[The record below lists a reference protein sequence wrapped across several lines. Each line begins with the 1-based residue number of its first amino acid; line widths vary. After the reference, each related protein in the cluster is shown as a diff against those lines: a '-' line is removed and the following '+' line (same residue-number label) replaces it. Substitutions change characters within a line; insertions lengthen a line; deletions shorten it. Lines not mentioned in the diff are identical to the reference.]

1 MSNIIEVHGVTKQYA
16 RHRALDNV
24 SLAVKEGIVFGLLGP
39 NGAGKTTLIRILN
52 RITMPDEGEILFKG
66 RPMEDDDVREIGYLP
81 EERGLYKK
89 MKVGEQAIYLARL
102 KGLSKSEAQER
113 LREKFKQFD
122 ILNWWN
128 RPVQELSKG
137 MQQKLQFITTIIHKP
152 AFVILDEPF
161 SGFDPINSNLLK
173 TEILQLKNEGT
184 SVILSTHNMASVEEI
199 CDEIALINNA
209 RKVLE
214 GNIFEV
220 KNQFKKNV
228 FSIELSGDLEAI
240 ESAISAQ
247 YEILERQLLP
257 HSLELKVRIPANLRS
272 NDLLQCAM
280 SNGAVLSFH
289 EVLPTMNEV
298 FIESVE
304 SFNNNSNDEE

>member
-1 MSNIIEVHGVTKQYA
+1 MANIVEVHNVTKQYA
-16 RHRALDNV
+16 KHRALDNV
-24 SLAVKEGIVFGLLGP
+24 SLSVKEGIVFGLLGP

-52 RITMPDEGEILFKG
+52 RITMPDSGEILFKG
-66 RPMEDDDVREIGYLP
+66 RPMVDDDVREIGYLP

-89 MKVGEQAIYLARL
+89 MKVGEQATYLARL
-102 KGLSKSEAQER
+102 KGLSKAEAQSR

-122 ILNWWN
+122 ILNWWS

-173 TEILQLKNEGT
+173 AEILQLKNEGT

-199 CDEIALINNA
+199 CDEIALINKA
-209 RKVLE
+209 QKMLE
-214 GNIFEV
+214 GNIIDV
-220 KNQFKKNV
+220 KNQFKKNI
-228 FSIELSGDLEAI
+228 FSIEMSGDPEGI

-247 YEILERQLLP
+247 YEILERQMLA
-257 HSLELKVRIPANLRS
+257 HTFDLKVRIPADLKS

-280 SNGAVLSFH
+280 SKGDVVAFH

-304 SFNNNSNDEE
+304 SFNQNLSHEE

>member
-1 MSNIIEVHGVTKQYA
+1 MSNIVEVRNVTKQYA
-16 RHRALDNV
+16 QHRALDNV
-24 SLAVKEGIVFGLLGP
+24 SLSVKEGLVFGLLGP

-52 RITMPDEGEILFKG
+52 RITMPDSGDILFKG
-66 RPMEDDDVREIGYLP
+66 RPMEDADVREIGYLP

-89 MKVGEQAIYLARL
+89 MKVGEQATYLARL
-102 KGLSKSEAQER
+102 KGLSKSEAQRR
-113 LREKFKQFD
+113 LKEKFEQFD

-173 TEILQLKNEGT
+173 SEIIQLKKDGA

-199 CDEIALINNA
+199 CDEIALINKA
-209 RKVLE
+209 QKVLE
-214 GNIFEV
+214 GNIFDV

-228 FSIELSGDLEAI
+228 FSIEMLGDPDDI
-240 ESAISAQ
+240 VSSISSQ
-247 YEILERQLLP
+247 YEILERQMMP
-257 HSLELKVRIPANLRS
+257 HSMELKVRIPENLKS

-280 SNGAVLSFH
+280 AKGIVVSFY

-304 SFNNNSNDEE
+304 SFNQNPSHEE